1 METQKNNIYVSEED
15 YHNYV
20 YSSSRQNRIL
30 RFWIE
35 IFRNMPGRLQQEAK
49 LKPTNLTKQFTEE
62 SELSGAVLY
71 RFKTEGASSELK
83 EYLNKY
89 CVFVENE
96 TEEVAE
102 WKMQVKNQRMKFI

>member
-1 METQKNNIYVSEED
+1 METQKNNIYVSEKD

-30 RFWIE
+30 RFWID
-35 IFRNMPGRLQQEAK
+35 IFRNMPVKFQQEAK
-49 LKPTNLTKQFTEE
+49 SKATNLEKQFTEE
-62 SELSGAVLY
+62 SELNGAILY

-96 TEEVAE
+96 NEEVSK
-102 WKMQVKNQRMKFI
+102 WKMQMKNQRVNLI